1 MSKSPPSVIIAGY
14 LLQSGIYPTS
24 KMHRLALAGK
34 IVDTKK
40 HFDNYTLERLLAY
53 ARSQGGG
60 GAVGSTTQY
69 ETVTH
74 WLENHDWIDIDAK
87 LLEEAAERRRIL
99 DEQQA
104 ANTGSSI
111 QKVTAE
117 NPYGWAKPELKQRQD
132 HDVPG
137 AWNPYRQCYNLTAK
151 ERMETKNPDYRY
163 RGCSRFEVMPKESQ
177 IARKDWRPGNTIDAH
192 EPTWKPKLAYDS
204 LEVAR
209 AQSEDYGEPSSVA
222 DQKVYGEQ
230 P

>member
-1 MSKSPPSVIIAGY
+1 MSRYPPSVTIAGY
-14 LLQSGIYPTS
+14 LLQAGIYQAS

-34 IVDTKK
+34 IADTHKP
-40 HFDNYTLERLLAY
+40 FDQYTLERLLAH
-53 ARSQGGG
+53 ARSQGDGG
-60 GAVGSTTQY
+60 VVGSTAQY

-74 WLENHDWIDIDAK
+74 WLENHGWIDIDAK
-87 LLEEAAERRRIL
+87 LLAEAAERRKIL

-111 QKVTAE
+111 QKVTAD
-117 NPYGWAKPELKQRQD
+117 NPYGWAKPELMKRED

-151 ERMETKNPDYRY
+151 ERLETKNPDYRY
-163 RGCSRFEVMPKESQ
+163 RGCSRFEVMPKDRQ
-177 IARKDWRPGNTIDAH
+177 DAVRGWRPGSAMDVH
-192 EPTWKPKLAYDS
+192 EPTWKPKLGYDA

-209 AQSEDYGEPSSVA
+209 AQSEDYGIPTTVA